1 MANLQHLI
9 NGARK
14 ATGDDTIDLAG
25 LFEPKG
31 TAAKEGAGAI
41 AGSVIGDAAG
51 SQAIG
56 TSVGLGVGMAA
67 SADHGQIRFVLALS
81 PEKIYVLKPEHFDS
95 LHKEELELLHT
106 FDRKTARVTV
116 HARVTVR
123 TIVIE
128 NEEGRRVELEG
139 DRMWFKHSK
148 AVVQALLEDH
158 FEGEESALEDAPAPA

>member
-1 MANLQHLI
+1 MANQQHLI

-14 ATGDDTIDLAG
+14 ATGDDAIDMAG

-41 AGSVIGDAAG
+41 AGSAIGGAAG
-51 SQAIG
+51 SSAIG

-67 SADHGQIRFVLALS
+67 SADHGNIRFVVALS

-116 HARVTVR
+116 HSRVSVR
-123 TIVIE
+123 TLVIE

-139 DRMWFKHSK
+139 DRLWFKHSK
-148 AVVQALLEDH
+148 AVVQALLEH
-158 FEGEESALEDAPAPA
+158 SFEDEESALDEEPAA